1 MLNNTTVSKLH
12 EMKLSAMASAF
23 QHQNE
28 TDGFNELSFE
38 ERFGLLVD
46 AEWTSRRNNRL
57 TRLLKK
63 AGFSE
68 PGACLEDIEYHADR
82 KLDKAFITRLG
93 TCNFINENHNVLI
106 LGATGSGKTYI
117 ANALGVTAGRNFYPV
132 RYVRLPDLL
141 AELSIARA
149 EGNYRKVMKGYRQA
163 RLLILDEWLLYPL
176 KDSEAR
182 DLLELTEARYK
193 KASTIFCSQFDVGGW
208 HQKIGEATLAD
219 AICDRIVHDSYRI
232 VIGGEDSMRKR
243 KGISENDLSA
253 DEAPAAALS
262 NPAAAGVKFLRLN
275 CKTLPPPGVKC
286 GRHIQQF
293 VIETVF

>member
-1 MLNNTTVSKLH
+1 
-12 EMKLSAMASAF
+12 MASAF

-106 LGATGSGKTYI
+106 LGATGSGKTYL
-117 ANALGVTAGRNFYPV
+117 ACALGMAASRSFYTV
-132 RYVRLPDLL
+132 QYIRLPDLL
-141 AELSIARA
+141 IRY
-149 EGNYRKVMKGYRQA
+149 NKFRK
-163 RLLILDEWLLYPL
+163 L
-176 KDSEAR
+176 KR
-182 DLLELTEARYK
+182 
-193 KASTIFCSQFDVGGW
+193 G
-208 HQKIGEATLAD
+208 
-219 AICDRIVHDSYRI
+219 
-232 VIGGEDSMRKR
+232 
-243 KGISENDLSA
+243 
-253 DEAPAAALS
+253 
-262 NPAAAGVKFLRLN
+262 
-275 CKTLPPPGVKC
+275 
-286 GRHIQQF
+286 
-293 VIETVF
+293 

>member
-1 MLNNTTVSKLH
+1 MLNNTTTTKLH
-12 EMKLSAMASAF
+12 EMKLSAMATAF
-23 QHQNE
+23 RHQSE
-28 TDGFNELSFE
+28 TDGFSELSFE

-93 TCNFINENHNVLI
+93 SCNYIDENHNVII

-163 RLLILDEWLLYPL
+163 RLLILDEWLLYSL

-243 KGISENDLSA
+243 KGISEND
-253 DEAPAAALS
+253 
-262 NPAAAGVKFLRLN
+262 
-275 CKTLPPPGVKC
+275 
-286 GRHIQQF
+286 
-293 VIETVF
+293 